1 MRVGFLKSCYCGIV
15 PRRWGFGTTF
25 SFQIK
30 DVHLYL
36 VLVVLFAALA
46 FQPQTGY
53 IDYNKLRETAVLF
66 RPRLIIAGTT
76 AYSRLLD
83 YKTYRE
89 VSVCVCVCARV
100 RVCLLF
106 CVSVCFVCVCVS
118 MCFVYVFVC
127 VCVRACVCV
136 RVCVCK
142 SVHLECTLLCQ
153 TCNKIKMILRERYA
167 DPTFLCQVYDEI
179 KKSGG
184 S

>member
-46 FQPQTGY
+46 FQPKTGY

-89 VSVCVCVCARV
+89 VSVCVCVCVCARACV
-100 RVCLLF
+100 PVVLCLCVWVCVL
-106 CVSVCFVCVCVS
+106 CVCVWACVLCMCLCVYVCVCV
-118 MCFVYVFVC
+118 C
-127 VCVRACVCV
+127 VCESVC
-136 RVCVCK
+136 
-142 SVHLECTLLCQ
+142 
-153 TCNKIKMILRERYA
+153 M
-167 DPTFLCQVYDEI
+167 
-179 KKSGG
+179 
-184 S
+184 